1 MPDSETSVQGGL
13 TWKVLKQVF
22 PVAASLRREHWD
34 LFFKTGVSESQRNE
48 DEPFYGALLHKFRR
62 DGGFAVELD
71 RRFLGSKKKKDREK
85 AFTYRASRWLV
96 QNIPELFSYDDILD
110 APVDLFGDATA
121 ERDLRDLIVEM
132 RRVERE
138 AKARLAPLAEE
149 RWKSAGAELRGLLG
163 ELDRPTPDAVE
174 RIEAAA
180 EALLEAGREVR
191 KQAAELER
199 SRADIRILLEAFPDL
214 GRAAETL
221 ARLEALGGAQLAE
234 LAEIAHEARTPIDAL
249 AEAEISLAAKEK
261 EFERQRAEGA
271 SWSAIARQAEA
282 LAELEAERNRQL
294 AAVEAVLAR
303 MAAASAAAETG
314 PPPARDRT
322 ETRSRRKVPAAGRAA
337 EPADGDRP
345 AGGAAEDGAAEPAG
359 KTVPPPPASW
369 DGFAG
374 WCETHLGD
382 RLALS
387 PRACNSIKKARYE
400 DVELAAHC
408 LAWLAGD
415 YRRARLEGAGNSL
428 QGPVPAGSG
437 VRNDR
442 CGGDSFEFD
451 WQGKRLQADWH
462 IKSGGNT
469 RDPARCLRIY
479 YCWHE
484 DDRGGQVVVADMPAH
499 VRSRAT

>member
-13 TWKVLKQVF
+13 TWKILKQVF

-199 SRADIRILLEAFPDL
+199 SRADIQVLLEALPGL
-214 GRAAETL
+214 
-221 ARLEALGGAQLAE
+221 
-234 LAEIAHEARTPIDAL
+234 
-249 AEAEISLAAKEK
+249 
-261 EFERQRAEGA
+261 
-271 SWSAIARQAEA
+271 
-282 LAELEAERNRQL
+282 
-294 AAVEAVLAR
+294 
-303 MAAASAAAETG
+303 
-314 PPPARDRT
+314 
-322 ETRSRRKVPAAGRAA
+322 GRAA

-345 AGGAAEDGAAEPAG
+345 ASGAAEDGAAEPAG
-359 KTVPPPPASW
+359 NTGPPPPASW

-387 PRACNSIKKARYE
+387 PRACSSIKKARYE

-484 DDRGGQVVVADMPAH
+484 DDSGGQVVVADMPAH

>member
-1 MPDSETSVQGGL
+1 MPDSETIVQGGL
-13 TWKVLKQVF
+13 TWKILKQVF

-34 LFFKTGVSESQRNE
+34 LLAGTGIAEAQRND
-48 DEPFYGALLHKFRR
+48 DELFYQALLHKFRR
-62 DGGFAVELD
+62 DGEFTAGLD

-96 QNIPELFSYDDILD
+96 QKIPELFSYDDILD

-121 ERDLRDLIVEM
+121 ERDLRDIIAAM

-138 AKARLAPLAEE
+138 AKARQAPLAEE
-149 RWKSAGAELRGLLG
+149 RWKSAGAELRSLLD

-180 EALLEAGREVR
+180 EALLEAGSEVR

-199 SRADIRILLEAFPDL
+199 SRVDIRILLEALSDL
-214 GRAAETL
+214 GRAAEVLERLDT
-221 ARLEALGGAQLAE
+221 LEAAQLAA
-234 LAEIAHEARTPIDAL
+234 LAEIAQEAHTPVDAL
-249 AEAEISLAAKEK
+249 AEAEIGLAAKEK
-261 EFERQRAEGA
+261 EFERQRADGA
-271 SWSAIARQAEA
+271 PWSAIAREAEA

-294 AAVEAVLAR
+294 ASVETLLAR
-303 MAAASAAAETG
+303 MAAASAAVEAGEPPERPG
-314 PPPARDRT
+314 PEAGK
-322 ETRSRRKVPAAGRAA
+322 RRKARAAGRTGEKRDAPPAAGSAMEEDTGA
-337 EPADGDRP
+337 P
-345 AGGAAEDGAAEPAG
+345 AGTAD
-359 KTVPPPPASW
+359 PPLPASW
-369 DGFAG
+369 GEFAH
-374 WCETHLGD
+374 WCETQLDG

-387 PRACNSIKKARYE
+387 PRAFGSIKKARYE
-400 DVELAAHC
+400 DVGLAAQC

-415 YRRARLEGAGNSL
+415 YRQARLEGTGNSL

-442 CGGDSFEFD
+442 SGGDSFEFD
-451 WQGKRLQADWH
+451 WQGKRLRADWH

-484 DDRGGQVVVADMPAH
+484 DGDGGHIVVGDMPGH
-499 VRSRAT
+499 VRSRVT